1 MKRRGKKEGSIYRR
15 KSDGKWVASITLD
28 NGKRK
33 VFYGDK
39 REEVADKLSKA
50 LYEQQ
55 QGILATTSKQTVEQ
69 FLHTWLE
76 STQEGS
82 VKPRT
87 YERYEEIVRLHIVPI
102 IGSCQLQKLT
112 PQHVQALYAKKQK
125 EKLSPTTINTI
136 HNVLH
141 KALEMAKRWELV
153 TRNVCDLVSPP
164 ARREHE
170 VTPLNEEQV
179 RKLLAISNGSNVEA
193 LVKLALATGMRRGEL
208 LGLKW
213 RDIDFKK
220 GVLQVRRTMTRIP
233 RKFRKPEQRSY
244 VEAPPKTKKSKRSI
258 VLIPFATEA
267 LIEHRKRQNEIRKKA
282 GDSWVNSD
290 LIFCTSRGTPLNPTN
305 DVLEPFKLLL
315 KKAGLPDVRFHDL
328 RHSAATL
335 LLSLGIHPKI
345 VQELLGHS
353 NINITLT
360 IYSHVLPNMQENAM
374 GKLNDMLM
382 EKDKEEENE
391 SEDVDMPDDNEEEEE

>member
-1 MKRRGKKEGSIYRR
+1 MARRGKKEGSIYHR
-15 KSDGKWVASITLD
+15 KSDNKWVASVTLD

-39 REEVADKLSKA
+39 REEVAEKLSKA

-55 QGILATTSKQTVEQ
+55 QGTLTATSKQTVEQ

-87 YERYEEIVRLHIVPI
+87 YERYEEIVRLHLVPL
-102 IGSCQLQKLT
+102 IGSYQLQKLT
-112 PQHVQALYAKKQK
+112 PQQVQSLYAKKQK

-141 KALEMAKRWELV
+141 KVLEMAKRWELV

-164 ARREHE
+164 ARKEHE
-170 VTPLNEEQV
+170 IIPLNEEQV
-179 RKLLAISNGSNVEA
+179 RKLLATSNGSVVEA

-220 GVLQVRRTMTRIP
+220 GILQVRRTMTRIP
-233 RKFRKPEQRSY
+233 RMFRKPGQRSY
-244 VEAPPKTKKSKRSI
+244 AEATPKTKKSKRSI
-258 VLIPFATEA
+258 VLIPFAIEA
-267 LIEHRKRQNEIRKKA
+267 LSQHRKYQTEIRKRT
-282 GDSWVNSD
+282 GDSWINND
-290 LIFCTSRGTPLNPTN
+290 LIFCTPLGTPLNPTR

-315 KKAGLPDVRFHDL
+315 KKAELPDIRFHDL

-374 GKLNDMLM
+374 SKLNDMFM
-382 EKDKEEENE
+382 EKENE
-391 SEDVDMPDDNEEEEE
+391 GEDADIPDDNEEVQE